1 VNRPHALRVRTR
13 LARKPV
19 EPPAETRTTDAPP
32 AVPAAA
38 PAPIGGRRARG
49 AARPAQAQRTGYDDL
64 STEQVIA
71 HISRLTPPELEVLA
85 THEREHQNRAEII
98 ARIAVFRGH
107 STPSEE
113 DE

>member
-19 EPPAETRTTDAPP
+19 EPSAETRTPDAPP
-32 AVPAAA
+32 AVA

-85 THEREHQNRAEII
+85 THEREHQNRAEIL

-107 STPSEE
+107 STPSGE

>member
-19 EPPAETRTTDAPP
+19 QPEQVEAPS
-32 AVPAAA
+32 ADKAA
-38 PAPIGGRRARG
+38 PAPAPLGGRRARG
-49 AARPAQAQRTGYDDL
+49 RPAEAKRTGYDDL

-85 THEREHQNRAEII
+85 VHEREHQNRAEILT
-98 ARIAVFRGH
+98 RISVFRGH
-107 STPSEE
+107 STPS
-113 DE
+113 DEAE